1 MLVVHANWFQGR
13 LHLWAESLDRATR
26 TGDAAGKTHA
36 FAASPTQL
44 RTALERTIGSLNGA
58 KADTL
63 TLLLPHSHTIGGG
76 KGSSQATPLPSSR
89 LAGLMGRAP
98 DDDEALTL
106 EGCEVPTVC
115 IEPAHALPYLIRMS
129 DFDASSSEVLT
140 FSHAMPWWT
149 RLAQFAIDSVVDQR
163 VVPSVL
169 QRRDGSLA
177 GQWRPWLSDADANAQ
192 LADLIASMPAAVR
205 AVDSTDGHAWPII
218 DSFLGTTTDAIIRSA
233 LVAESFDEAIAD
245 FSTSEDSH
253 AGLLSGLLGQ
263 SDTLRLGKHP
273 EHDLMRGTR
282 GWLALL
288 DDTRSHGGL
297 RLRFEV
303 REPDLDVGEEG
314 MDALWRVAFGL
325 VDPEDTSFVTDAESV
340 FLGGSSRRSAA
351 RTARSEE
358 LAQLLLKE
366 LGRASR
372 IWPDLE
378 DALED
383 EAPCGI
389 DLSTRAVHSFMRDIR
404 PVLLEAGFFVEVPEW
419 WGSPTSRISAQLN
432 IDSPDAPPGGGDGS
446 ANEPVGLGL
455 QAMVAYRW
463 QVALGGQSVS
473 VEMLEKLARSGSPL
487 VRVGGAW
494 IDLRPEDIASAVKFF
509 RDHPGGNMT
518 LVEALRM
525 AHGIDGPPE
534 ALPVSGVKATGWV
547 GQLLDAGGDASEG
560 FSLAGPPDTFRGTL
574 RPYQLTGLSWLAF
587 LDRLGL
593 GACLADDMG
602 LGKTI
607 QLIALLQHERA
618 ERSAKGLTPPGPTLL
633 IAPMSVL
640 GNWRREL
647 SRFAPEV
654 KVHIHHGIERP
665 SGDEFGAV
673 ALAND
678 LVLTTYAIIV
688 RDRETIQKTP
698 WRRVVL
704 DEAQHIKNPP
714 TKQTAAIRGLNTR
727 HRVALTGTPVENRL
741 AELWSIMEFCCPGY
755 LGTNPD
761 FRRRFATPIER
772 NRDAASAS
780 RLRTLVKPFILRRLK
795 TDPKVIS
802 DLPPLIESRQSIPL
816 TQEQVKLYE
825 AVVADMLAKVDSAD
839 GIRRRGL
846 VLSALVKLKQI
857 CNHPAHFL
865 REGAADP
872 ASSKGRGKAQS
883 DAIVLPD
890 TDGEGDET
898 AATAF
903 SSDALNPQRSGK
915 TQRLIEM
922 LEELV
927 AAGDRAL
934 VFTQYRQM
942 GHLLVSMIRQA
953 IDVESLFLH
962 GGTPQAKRDAI
973 VERFQQADG
982 SHPIF
987 VLSLKAGGVGLNL
1000 TAANHVFHFDRW
1012 WNPAVENQ
1020 ATDRAFRI
1028 GQTRTV
1034 NVHKFISSGTL
1045 EERIDQMIEQKTEL
1059 ATQIIGAG
1067 DAWLTE
1073 MSTTQLRDLLSLRR
1087 SGLEGTE

>member
-1 MLVVHANWFQGR
+1 MLVVHANWFQGH
-13 LHLWAESLDRATR
+13 LHLWGESVDRAT
-26 TGDAAGKTHA
+26 TVPENSGKEHP
-36 FAASPTQL
+36 FAAS
-44 RTALERTIGSLNGA
+44 TAQIRAAIERRLGSLNGA
-58 KADTL
+58 KSDTV
-63 TLLLPHSHTIGGG
+63 TLLLPHSPAAHA
-76 KGSSQATPLPSSR
+76 SSRSSHATTLPSSR
-89 LAGLMGRAP
+89 MAGILGHAP
-98 DDDEALTL
+98 DDEEALTL
-106 EGCEVPTVC
+106 EACEVPT
-115 IEPAHALPYLIRMS
+115 IRLEPGPALMFLLRLA
-129 DFDASSSEVLT
+129 DLEGSSSDSLAL
-140 FSHAMPWWT
+140 SHAMHWWM
-149 RLAQFAIDSVVDQR
+149 RLAQFTLDSVVDQR
-163 VVPSVL
+163 VIPTVL

-177 GQWRPWLSDADANAQ
+177 GQWRPWLNDADADAQ
-192 LADLIASMPAAVR
+192 VADLIASMPAAVR
-205 AVDSTDGHAWPII
+205 AVDTTDGHAWPIV
-218 DSFLGTTTDAIIRSA
+218 DSFLGLTTDALIRST
-233 LVAESFDEAIAD
+233 LVEENFDEAIED
-245 FSTSEDSH
+245 FSTTTDPH
-253 AGLLSGLLGQ
+253 AGLLSGLLGRAD
-263 SDTLRLGKHP
+263 SLRLGKHP
-273 EHDLMRGTR
+273 EHDLMRSAR
-282 GWLALL
+282 GWLAVL
-288 DDTRSHGGL
+288 DEVRSHQGL
-297 RLRFEV
+297 RLRFDV
-303 REPDLDVGEEG
+303 REPDLEAGDEG
-314 MDALWRVAFGL
+314 TDAKWRVSFGL
-325 VDPEDTSFVTDAESV
+325 VDPEDPEFVTDAETIL
-340 FLGGSSRRSAA
+340 LGPSTRRSAA
-351 RTARSEE
+351 RAARTEE
-358 LAQLLLKE
+358 LAELLLKE

-372 IWPDLE
+372 IWTELE

-389 DLSTRAVHSFMRDIR
+389 DLSTRAVHTFLRDIR

-419 WGSPTSRISAQLN
+419 WGQPTSRISARLL
-432 IDSPDAPPGGGDGS
+432 IDAPETPHEGGADGS
-446 ANEPVGLGL
+446 APESLGLGL

-473 VEMLEKLARSGSPL
+473 VEMLEKLSRSGSPL
-487 VRVGGAW
+487 LRVGGAW
-494 IDLRPEDIASAVKFF
+494 VDLRPEDIATAVKFF

-534 ALPVSGVKATGWV
+534 GLPVTGVQATGWV
-547 GQLLDAGGDASEG
+547 AQLLDAGEG
-560 FSLAGPPDTFRGTL
+560 SSDGFAMTTPPECFRGTL

-618 ERSAKGLTPPGPTLL
+618 ERAAKGLGSPGPTLL

-647 SRFAPEV
+647 ARFAPEL
-654 KVHIHHGIERP
+654 KVHTHHGIDRP
-665 SGDEFGAV
+665 TGDEFTAV
-673 ALAND
+673 ALHND
-678 LVLTTYAIIV
+678 LIVTTYAIVV
-688 RDRETIQKTP
+688 RDRDTIQRTP

-741 AELWSIMEFCCPGY
+741 AELWSIMEFCSPGY
-755 LGTNPD
+755 LGTNTD
-761 FRRRFATPIER
+761 FRRRFAAPIER
-772 NRDAASAS
+772 NRDAAAAQ
-780 RLRTLVKPFILRRLK
+780 RLRALVRPFILRRLK
-795 TDPKVIS
+795 TDPTVIS

-816 TQEQVKLYE
+816 TQEQVELYE
-825 AVVADMLAKVDSAD
+825 AVVADMLAKVDQAD

-865 REGAADP
+865 REGIPDG
-872 ASSKGRGKAQS
+872 KGANGKAKPKQLEPPPEPDV
-883 DAIVLPD
+883 DADDAPLVPF
-890 TDGEGDET
+890 GK
-898 AATAF
+898 
-903 SSDALNPQRSGK
+903 DALDSLRSGK

-922 LEELV
+922 LEEVV

-942 GHLLVSMIRQA
+942 GHLLVSMIRHA
-953 IDVESLFLH
+953 IDVEALFLH

-973 VERFQQADG
+973 VERFQEADG

-1034 NVHKFISSGTL
+1034 NVHKFVCTGTL

-1073 MSTTQLRDLLSLRR
+1073 MSTTQLRDLLSLRP
-1087 SGLEGTE
+1087 SALEGAE